1 MRPAVRPV
9 KRKFVANR
17 VKATTRK
24 SAFAEIGI
32 AAFAMI
38 PNTAVVLKPL
48 GTEIQSAY

>member
-17 VKATTRK
+17 VKATTKK
-24 SAFAEIGI
+24 SVFAGIGI
-32 AAFAMI
+32 VALVMI